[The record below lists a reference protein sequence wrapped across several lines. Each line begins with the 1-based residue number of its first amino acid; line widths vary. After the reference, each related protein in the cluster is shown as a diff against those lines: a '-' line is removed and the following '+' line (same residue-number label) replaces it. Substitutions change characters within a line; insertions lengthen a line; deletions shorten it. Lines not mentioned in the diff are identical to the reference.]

1 VFIHDLWFETFAKR
15 PLLPPAI
22 GGMSGSNFNPQ
33 NTQCIPVV
41 NPAIAGSPFLN
52 LNPALREAFF
62 KNLGLFFMGSSLFD
76 FLAY

>member
-1 VFIHDLWFETFAKR
+1 LPYGFILIFLLVETLAKR

-41 NPAIAGSPFLN
+41 KNFVFLE
-52 LNPALREAFF
+52 LESRFSGKHF
-62 KNLGLFFMGSSLFD
+62 SKVSGF
-76 FLAY
+76 